1 MQPTNTTSRRQFIET
16 SSASVAGS
24 LLTAA
29 ICPAVHA
36 AGSDLLKVGLIG
48 CGGRGS
54 GAATQALKADPN
66 VRLWA
71 MADSFEDRLQSSL
84 KSLERSEDLAGK
96 LDVPPERR
104 FVGFDAYRDVV
115 ACCDVVLLCSP
126 PHFRPTHL
134 KAAVD
139 AGKHVFTEKPV
150 AVDAP
155 GVRSVLATC
164 AQAKQ
169 KGLSIVSGL
178 CLRYDSGFRETIRRA
193 AAPGRKPS
201 RSSIASW
208 KGAIC

>member
-16 SSASVAGS
+16 SSASVAGA

-54 GAATQALKADPN
+54 GAATQALRADPN

-104 FVGFDAYRDVV
+104 TYEWACGEKLFANCRQQSNCKSDISGYITGSEGHAEPHDAN
-115 ACCDVVLLCSP
+115 SP
-126 PHFRPTHL
+126 SADHFLQP
-134 KAAVD
+134 D
-139 AGKHVFTEKPV
+139 A
-150 AVDAP
+150 
-155 GVRSVLATC
+155 
-164 AQAKQ
+164 
-169 KGLSIVSGL
+169 
-178 CLRYDSGFRETIRRA
+178 
-193 AAPGRKPS
+193 
-201 RSSIASW
+201 
-208 KGAIC
+208 